1 MASGQWQAH
10 DQGHGYGQPIAWG
23 QVPAG
28 NPYPACRICGAMPAA
43 DVTVRGHQGILIM
56 FRFLSLKGPFCR
68 NCGTA
73 VLREMT
79 GKTLWQ
85 GWWSPFS
92 LVAFTPFTLISNLTV
107 RAKLNKLPPP
117 VPGQP
122 GQQLD
127 PGVPLRRRPAALG
140 ALIPLAWV
148 LFLVIQTAI
157 HPADATTSEN
167 VKKSTNGAEKPRSA
181 LKLGQS
187 SPEAQEVL
195 DNDMKHGKFVI
206 TPQRVVMGKPSDLD
220 ELDELDKEKKYPGAT
235 LAWAYVNAKMVGGD
249 TSLSGPTVTTDRVGL
264 LSKGGRQGTPL
275 TFIEALKSRPADCQP
290 EEINATWRK
299 GEDHTLCVPFVVPK
313 ARKVT
318 TVTYSR
324 NSLDDSPR
332 LKWTVD

>member
-1 MASGQWQAH
+1 M
-10 DQGHGYGQPIAWG
+10 
-23 QVPAG
+23 
-28 NPYPACRICGAMPAA
+28 
-43 DVTVRGHQGILIM
+43 TVRGHQGILIM
-56 FRFLSLKGPFCR
+56 MRFLSLKGPFCR

-148 LFLVIQTAI
+148 LFLAIQYAI
-157 HPADATTSEN
+157 HPADAATSES
-167 VKKSTNGAEKPRSA
+167 VTNGAGRPRAA
-181 LKLGQS
+181 LKLGQP
-187 SPEAQEVL
+187 SPEAQEVR
-195 DNDMKHGKFVI
+195 DNDMKPGKFVI

-220 ELDELDKEKKYPGAT
+220 ELDELDEEKKYNGAT
-235 LAWAYVNAKMVGGD
+235 LAWVYVNAKLVGGD
-249 TSLSGPTVTTDRVGL
+249 TPLSGPTVTTDRVGL
-264 LSKGGRQGTPL
+264 LSEGGRQGTPL

-290 EEINATWRK
+290 EKINTTWRK

-313 ARKVT
+313 DRKVT

-324 NSLDDSPR
+324 NTLEYSPR
-332 LKWTVD
+332 LKWTVDS